1 MTVFP
6 VGDRW
11 RPLWVEQREGCTC
24 VCAGGCH
31 AQSPCRKKKC
41 SRLTALAHCV
51 LQGCK
56 GPLSILNTN
65 LLTHVYSCVRVCRE
79 GGGERERE
87 PMRARA
93 RARWRERERR
103 RDGDFCNQNPN
114 QNGARASVSKHAR
127 HLLCSILSDSFHPP
141 RSFWYQK
148 SRAADGLRPSLA
160 SVCELAPSDRGVAY
174 TPMRHPY
181 SIRRVLAPAIP
192 SICL

>member
-1 MTVFP
+1 
-6 VGDRW
+6 
-11 RPLWVEQREGCTC
+11 
-24 VCAGGCH
+24 
-31 AQSPCRKKKC
+31 
-41 SRLTALAHCV
+41 
-51 LQGCK
+51 
-56 GPLSILNTN
+56 
-65 LLTHVYSCVRVCRE
+65 
-79 GGGERERE
+79 
-87 PMRARA
+87 MRARA

-174 TPMRHPY
+174 TPKRHPY
-181 SIRRVLAPAIP
+181 SIRRDRGVALQYQTGIGPGHPQRLFVRPLCAVSKLVRHLCHSSASDRGVSCTVTEVSHLLTDTGVAHTPVRHPDTVRGVSLAYTK
-192 SICL
+192 